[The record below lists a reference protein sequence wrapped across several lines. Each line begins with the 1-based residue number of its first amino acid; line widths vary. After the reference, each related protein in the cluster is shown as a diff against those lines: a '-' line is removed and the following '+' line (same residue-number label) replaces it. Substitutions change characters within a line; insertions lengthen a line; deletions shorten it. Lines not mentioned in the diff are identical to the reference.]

1 MRRIFASFFFLV
13 LCISAYAQKTNKDIF
28 DEFLKKSSSEFE
40 SFRDRNNRQYADF
53 LLSNWEQ
60 FHAST
65 PVPKPV
71 IKPVPPVICTDTI
84 RHETSKF
91 YICDAIYFAKDL
103 VSRGKEAVSTLIE
116 NRKADFMEHQFRD
129 CVFSCFGK
137 EMKVRVPNGKEF
149 KLQSVSPS
157 GLSNAWK
164 ELSKPRYECIIE
176 DCNALKKEY
185 NMCDWAYLRML
196 KTFADS
202 YLSNS
207 PESTFLTAYIYTQ
220 SGYKMRFGLDGPALY
235 FLFGTDYTLYDV
247 PYYNIGGT
255 KYYVYGSESE
265 YMSIANI
272 PYPEEANLSLLFSD
286 DQKFGIE
293 PTPERIITSERLGVT
308 SRCSVNREKIKFYD
322 SYPAAQLG
330 DDYMTRWAL
339 AAKIPLGKDVTS
351 QLYPELRKR
360 IKGKG
365 LAEAADI
372 LLDFV
377 QTGLTYKVDDEVWG
391 GDRVFY
397 ADETLY
403 YPYCD
408 CEDRS
413 ILFSILVRDLL
424 GLEVALVYYPNHLA
438 AAVKLPED
446 TEGDAIQLPTGRFV
460 ICDAS
465 YIGAT
470 IGMTIPGMDNS
481 TASIIVL

>member
-1 MRRIFASFFFLV
+1 MRKIFAALLPLI
-13 LCISAYAQKTNKDIF
+13 LCVSAYDQKTNKDIF
-28 DEFLKKSSSEFE
+28 DEFLEKSSSEFE
-40 SFRDRNNRQYADF
+40 SFRDRNNRQYAEF

-60 FHAST
+60 FHASE
-65 PVPKPV
+65 PIPKPV
-71 IKPVPPVICTDTI
+71 IKPFPPVVYTDTVH
-84 RHETSKF
+84 HETSKF
-91 YICDAIYFAKDL
+91 YICDAFYFAKDL
-103 VSRGKEAVSTLIE
+103 ISRGKKAGSTLIASQ
-116 NRKADFMEHQFRD
+116 KTDFWEHQFRD
-129 CVFSCFGK
+129 CDFSCFGR

-157 GLSNAWK
+157 DLSKAWK
-164 ELSKPRYECIIE
+164 ELSKPRYECILE
-176 DCNALKKEY
+176 DCTALKKEH
-185 NMCDWAYLRML
+185 NMCDWAYLKML
-196 KTFADS
+196 KTFSDS
-202 YLSNS
+202 YLSES

-220 SGYKMRFGLDGPALY
+220 SGYKMRLGLDGQTLY

-247 PYYNIGGT
+247 PYYNIDGT
-255 KYYVYGSESE
+255 KYYIYGSDAD

-272 PYPEEANLSLLFSD
+272 TYPEEADLSLLFSD

-293 PTPERIITSERLGVT
+293 LAPERTITSERLGVI
-308 SRCSVNREKIKFYD
+308 SHCSVNREKIKFYD

-339 AAKIPLGKDVTS
+339 AAKIPLGEEVTRL
-351 QLYPELRKR
+351 LYPELRKK
-360 IKGKG
+360 IEGKG
-365 LAEAADI
+365 LAEATDI

-391 GDRVFY
+391 EDRVFY

-465 YIGAT
+465 YIGAN